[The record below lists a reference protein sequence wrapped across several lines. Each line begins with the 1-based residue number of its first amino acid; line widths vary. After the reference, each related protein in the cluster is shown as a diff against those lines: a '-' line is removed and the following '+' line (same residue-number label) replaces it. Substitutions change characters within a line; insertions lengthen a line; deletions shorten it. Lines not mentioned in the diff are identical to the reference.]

1 MFNGGRFEGGMG
13 GISRQVETR
22 HTSETTELG
31 LPLRQSAW
39 LVVICSIAIL
49 TFFGDTILVGPWVGV
64 IAVAL
69 ILLRI
74 ALWVY
79 LAYGLKWELAVVPFV
94 ILWGRFGYG
103 LVNSVWIPLRP
114 ELPGWATVILLSLSV
129 PVYAA
134 CYLVGYRMA
143 FEIVDPNWTPPIMPR
158 RPEAGVSWPNTQ
170 FGLPQVVV
178 REVPRP
184 VIVNGHSEEEESGE
198 EPQLPP
204 PQATVMSPSGIEV
217 SVSNVVHFVRQAPR
231 IGTSSRIWE
240 AEAGW
245 KWKEWHSIVALL
257 EQLGILT
264 HKGKSQPK
272 FLVTDFGEQMRRIA
286 KATEI

>member
-1 MFNGGRFEGGMG
+1 MLSLGPEGLGGV
-13 GISRQVETR
+13 SRQVETKVSS
-22 HTSETTELG
+22 TASELT
-31 LPLRQSAW
+31 LPIKHSVF
-39 LVVICSIAIL
+39 LVAICFVAIL
-49 TFFGDTILVGPWVGV
+49 MLFADVILIGPWVGV
-64 IAVAL
+64 IVVAL

-103 LVNSVWIPLRP
+103 LVNSVWIPFRP

-158 RPEAGVSWPNTQ
+158 RPEAGVAWPSAR
-170 FGLPQVVV
+170 FAIPQVVV

-184 VIVNGHSEEEESGE
+184 FAINQRELSGESEEAEGEPQMPEQPTLISPSGE
-198 EPQLPP
+198 EIMVNDL
-204 PQATVMSPSGIEV
+204 VRY
-217 SVSNVVHFVRQAPR
+217 VRQAPK
-231 IGTSSRIWE
+231 IGTDKRT
-240 AEAGW
+240 W
-245 KWKEWHSIVALL
+245 KNSANWTWKYWNGVVGLL
-257 EQLGILT
+257 GQMQILT
-264 HKGKSQPK
+264 CNGKTR
-272 FLVTDFGEQMRRIA
+272 FIVTDFNEQMRRIS
-286 KATEI
+286 KAAEGP